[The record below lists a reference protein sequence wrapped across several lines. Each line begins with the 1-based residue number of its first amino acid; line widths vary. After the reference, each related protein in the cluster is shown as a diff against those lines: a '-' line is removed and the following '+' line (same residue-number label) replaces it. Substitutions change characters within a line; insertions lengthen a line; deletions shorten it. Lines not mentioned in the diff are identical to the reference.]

1 MRKRSAAARNRGA
14 LGVVALVVASASG
27 CAEEARDKTTDE
39 LITVVQESDSF
50 VTASTACDAAYNL
63 GLRKATEAVDALS
76 AALSIP
82 AADCLVDA
90 LVAIGDVRAIEPL
103 VGAFLGAVDDPFAE
117 DGAKFASADDGLVAF
132 GMAAVDPLLAI
143 AATSEDEL
151 ELDRVANVLGRIRD
165 PRAEPFLIERLRT
178 LSVAL
183 SATDL
188 TDGIAKY
195 EVTHSQE
202 IVATAL
208 ARIFSGQVDHLLP
221 LLQSQETVAI
231 AYGIIGL
238 GQPGTEQEL
247 IDALKAYGDLT
258 MAEFYLN
265 AKNPGEPDLGSAA
278 IEWAWWNG
286 YELAPWSPQ
295 PNQVI
300 FDGYWGALEDLPSPT
315 ATS

>member
-1 MRKRSAAARNRGA
+1 MCKRSAAARKRHA
-14 LGVVALVVASASG
+14 LALLALVVASASG
-27 CAEEARDKTTDE
+27 CAEDTHDKPTDE
-39 LITVVQESDSF
+39 LIAVVQESESF
-50 VTASTACDAAYNL
+50 VSGSTACDAAYNL

-76 AALSIP
+76 TALSIS
-82 AADCLVDA
+82 AADCLVGA
-90 LVAIGDVRAIEPL
+90 LVAIGDVRAVEPL
-103 VGAFLGAVDDPFAE
+103 VGAFGAVSDPFAE
-117 DGAKFASADDGLVAF
+117 DGAEFESADDGLVAF

-165 PRAEPFLIERLRT
+165 PRVEEFLIERLRA
-178 LSVAL
+178 LSAAL
-183 SATDL
+183 SATDP

-195 EVTHSQE
+195 AVTHSQK
-202 IVATAL
+202 IAATAL
-208 ARIFSGQVDHLLP
+208 ARIFSDQVDHLLP
-221 LLQSQETVAI
+221 LLRAKETVAI
-231 AYGIIGL
+231 AYGLIGL

-247 IDALKAYGDLT
+247 IDALNAYGDLA

-265 AKNPGEPDLGSAA
+265 AKNPGDPDLGSAA

-300 FDGYWGALEDLPSPT
+300 FDGYWGALEDLPSPA
-315 ATS
+315 ATD